1 MNFLPTS
8 PVARTMLGVAFI
20 SALLLLYLSFAFNI
34 GIVLVTTGKPVGIA
48 MGIAMFI
55 LPIIGVWALVR
66 ELLFGFRSAKLTRI
80 LDAEGGLPVDD
91 LPHLP
96 SGRTVRDAA
105 DDEFPAYA
113 AAAAAE
119 PESWRAQ
126 FRLGLA
132 YDASGDRRR
141 ARASIREAIRLYRAK
156 K

>member
-1 MNFLPTS
+1 MTASDSRRAQLRVVNIAIRLCE
-8 PVARTMLGVAFI
+8 
-20 SALLLLYLSFAFNI
+20 AL
-34 GIVLVTTGKPVGIA
+34 
-48 MGIAMFI
+48 
-55 LPIIGVWALVR
+55 
-66 ELLFGFRSAKLTRI
+66 
-80 LDAEGGLPVDD
+80 DQGLPVDD

-105 DDEFPAYA
+105 DEEFPSYA

-141 ARASIREAIRLYRAK
+141 ARASIREAIRLYRLK